1 MPRFQSWLFNSIDRS
16 LPVQLGR
23 RVRLA
28 CQQLVDRIGKPRLA
42 LLPAAWEQISKHVA
56 RVVLYP
62 VYLIAIAA
70 KRSYP
75 QLSPDPKSAPTKPP
89 LLLRPFQQLVVWAED
104 TELYTVGREP
114 DNESNQPNLTVRT
127 AEAENTPDSISSQ
140 TNVSPQVVQPQP
152 GQETLGQNEQPLD
165 RIRQLIKA
173 AIDYFFG
180 KKTTLSPSEA
190 TEDKISPAQIQE
202 MLPSNLE
209 GAAAT
214 PNSISLQPHAIPPI
228 QQQHSGQL
236 GARAYQLVSMQY
248 EQQLERIRQLIKA
261 AIAYFFGKKPNVTP
275 LDTVVEVRSQ
285 PWLTMA
291 DLFDD
296 DSGHWPA
303 IAQDKTGRREVSPW
317 ESPQFDGINTAQS
330 KSLKAVPNT
339 ALARN
344 PNRNLT
350 QNKYAGITSTA
361 SSDPLAGAIARE
373 SEHTTSEIVPDL
385 SCWLDDSFDI
395 EIEERSRPLQAWIE
409 TQATFLGYVYSP
421 IMEFIHCLD
430 RLMAKFEQWLVQ
442 LWQKIWNKLRGDV

>member
-1 MPRFQSWLFNSIDRS
+1 
-16 LPVQLGR
+16 
-23 RVRLA
+23 
-28 CQQLVDRIGKPRLA
+28 
-42 LLPAAWEQISKHVA
+42 
-56 RVVLYP
+56 
-62 VYLIAIAA
+62 
-70 KRSYP
+70 
-75 QLSPDPKSAPTKPP
+75 
-89 LLLRPFQQLVVWAED
+89 
-104 TELYTVGREP
+104 
-114 DNESNQPNLTVRT
+114 
-127 AEAENTPDSISSQ
+127 
-140 TNVSPQVVQPQP
+140 
-152 GQETLGQNEQPLD
+152 
-165 RIRQLIKA
+165 
-173 AIDYFFG
+173 
-180 KKTTLSPSEA
+180 
-190 TEDKISPAQIQE
+190 
-202 MLPSNLE
+202 
-209 GAAAT
+209 AAAT